1 MMSLQLQQRQI
12 KERTRRKSLA
22 RRERCPVCGSKD
34 LLSEGPDQFC
44 CSCDWDTCIEYVERG
59 LMNNLEVAFKE
70 HFLTKP
76 ELTPVTPMNPAAKT
90 DDYQA
95 EPRPVEVSA

>member
-1 MMSLQLQQRQI
+1 MKKQNAEKI
-12 KERTRRKSLA
+12 TRMQKRKA
-22 RRERCPVCGSKD
+22 CPLCNSRA

-44 CSCDWDTCIEYVERG
+44 LSCDWDTCIEYVERG

-70 HFLTKP
+70 HFLMKQ
-76 ELTPVTPMNPAAKT
+76 ESASVTQMNPPAK
-90 DDYQA
+90 DDDHQA